1 MMSSGLFQNTL
12 GMLIKKQTLLV
23 FDNTQWSLSLFNLGP
38 HNVCFAVGEG
48 LQKIQ
53 EKDSRVL
60 LKSGFNF
67 ECLSPSGFTML
78 ELSPM
83 KDLSTTIRLT
93 TGSRIPSALISSL
106 RPAAIFMSDM
116 SSEHYFDEDPLSA
129 ILSHADP
136 VPVSLHPVPHA
147 PEKAPKGLY
156 NAWFSAT
163 GAACVGFRRVK
174 LHPSNEDSNA
184 TELSKDT
191 VPRSKWADLEY
202 IGLVWCSSVGD
213 KQHGILGD
221 GHEP

>member
-1 MMSSGLFQNTL
+1 MNEKLFQNTL

-23 FDNTQWSLSLFNLGP
+23 FDNPQWSMSLFNLGP
-38 HNVCFAVGEG
+38 HNVCFAIGEG
-48 LQKIQ
+48 SLKIQ
-53 EKDSRVL
+53 ETGSRVL
-60 LKSGFNF
+60 LQSGSCF
-67 ECLSPSGFTML
+67 EYMSPGGFTML

-106 RPAAIFMSDM
+106 RPAAIFASDM
-116 SSEHYFDEDPLSA
+116 SAETYFDEDPLCA

-136 VPVSLHPVPHA
+136 VPVALHPVPLA
-147 PEKAPKGLY
+147 PEKAPEGLY

-163 GAACVGFRRVK
+163 GAACAGFRSVK
-174 LHPSNEDSNA
+174 RHPSNESINA

-202 IGLVWCSSVGD
+202 KGLVWCNSVGD